1 MYTQLT
7 SSVQNSNTSSE
18 IHDNYHSFRSIKE
31 PSQRLLWPGMMNIS
45 TLADYLDMSV
55 TTVSNLVKSGD
66 LPPPTI
72 APTPRLRRWSREAVD
87 EHFRQKSDDAAI
99 GPSIDQIMAN
109 SSASFRGC
117 M

>member
-1 MYTQLT
+1 
-7 SSVQNSNTSSE
+7 
-18 IHDNYHSFRSIKE
+18 
-31 PSQRLLWPGMMNIS
+31 MMSIS

-66 LPPPTI
+66 LPTPTI

-109 SSASFRGC
+109 SSASFRGG